1 VILKFPKN
9 ISNKINFLI
18 GSKNFISKNFETF
31 NNLSIE
37 FLSDVSQ
44 EIFKDKS
51 LLIYP
56 DIISFAFWSRKKA
69 LEAEKQ
75 VLKINNCFGR
85 GLTFHIAP
93 SNVALNFIYSF
104 SFSLLAG
111 NSNIVRLPSKRFK
124 EIDLIF
130 KIFKKL
136 KIKKYKKIFESNIFI
151 RYEANDLVNSY
162 FSSISNTRMIWGGDN
177 TINKFRK
184 YPTNPFCVDFTF
196 PDRYSLC
203 IINSLALKK
212 LNDFNYNNLVKNFF
226 NDTYLY
232 DQMACNSPHLIMW
245 QNPDDKQIDR
255 FWLKIK
261 KYLKKKYTLDHF
273 MAVNKLTK
281 LQTEKVE
288 NKNNNI
294 NEIKNFKNILIL
306 IDLNKIEKNFTN
318 KKGQYGYFYQ
328 VKNISLKKFF
338 LKSNP
343 KIQTITYFGLDKNEI
358 NQQIKKCLP
367 SGIDRVVPIGQSSR
381 IKFVWDGF
389 NMINSLSR
397 KIEIY

>member
-1 VILKFPKN
+1 VILEFPKN
-9 ISNKINFLI
+9 ISNKIDFLL
-18 GSKNFISKNFETF
+18 GSKKFISKNFETF

-51 LLIYP
+51 FLIYP
-56 DIISFAFWSRKKA
+56 DIISFAFWCRKKA

-75 VLKINNCFGR
+75 VLKFNNCFGR

-93 SNVALNFIYSF
+93 SNVALNFLYSF

-151 RYEANDLVNSY
+151 RYEANDLINIY
-162 FSSISNTRMIWGGDN
+162 FSSISNTRMIWGGDS

-184 YPTNPFCVDFTF
+184 YPTNPLCIDFTF
-196 PDRYSLC
+196 PDRYSLS

-212 LNDFNYNNLVKNFF
+212 LNDLDYNNLVKSFF

-232 DQMACNSPHLIMW
+232 DQMACNSPHLIVW
-245 QNPDDKQIDR
+245 QNPDDKQIDK
-255 FWLKIK
+255 FWSKIK
-261 KYLKKKYTLDHF
+261 EYLKKRYTLDHF
-273 MAVNKLTK
+273 MAVSKLTR
-281 LQTEKVE
+281 LQTERVE
-288 NKNNNI
+288 NKNI
-294 NEIKNFKNILIL
+294 DKIENFKNFLIL
-306 IDLNKIEKNFTN
+306 IDLNKINKNFTD

-328 VKNISLKKFF
+328 VKNISLKKIF
-338 LKSNP
+338 LKSNSR
-343 KIQTITYFGLDKNEI
+343 IQTITYFGLDKDEI
-358 NQQIKKCLP
+358 SQQIKKSLP
-367 SGIDRVVPIGQSSR
+367 SGIDRVVPVGQSNK

-389 NMINSLSR
+389 NMISSLSR